1 MPKLEGDEA
10 APHSRPVAAFERTDP
25 PERPDEGA
33 RATPRRRRWR
43 WVLIV
48 ALLMAAAGGGWLFAP
63 RSTGPTKAADAAPE
77 TFGKVV
83 RTDVQ
88 ERTDLPGELAY
99 LADRTLTNRLAGTG
113 GEGTLTGL
121 AAQGTVVR
129 RGGRLF
135 SVDERP
141 VVLLLGPVPA
151 WRPLEVGMTGA
162 DVRELEINL
171 KVLGYRGFAVDDI
184 FSTATQAA
192 VLRWQRDIGA
202 QSDGVVDLGEV
213 VFLRGAVRI
222 DQHLLT
228 PGEAVNPGTQ
238 VLTVG
243 SAAPVVTTNLE
254 PFQLSLLSVGDP
266 VIIRLANGAD
276 TPGTVVSVGQEG
288 APVSQDQPGG
298 TMTVPAIVSLTRPG
312 DAADLAGSSAT
323 ITAVTETSKN
333 VLAVPVTALLAV
345 PGGYVVEAGHRGRIR
360 AVSVTPGLF
369 DGITGLVE
377 VRATGIQAGDRVIV
391 AEAGA

>member
-1 MPKLEGDEA
+1 
-10 APHSRPVAAFERTDP
+10 
-25 PERPDEGA
+25 
-33 RATPRRRRWR
+33 
-43 WVLIV
+43 
-48 ALLMAAAGGGWLFAP
+48 
-63 RSTGPTKAADAAPE
+63 
-77 TFGKVV
+77 
-83 RTDVQ
+83 
-88 ERTDLPGELAY
+88 
-99 LADRTLTNRLAGTG
+99 
-113 GEGTLTGL
+113 
-121 AAQGTVVR
+121 
-129 RGGRLF
+129 
-135 SVDERP
+135 
-141 VVLLLGPVPA
+141 
-151 WRPLEVGMTGA
+151 
-162 DVRELEINL
+162 
-171 KVLGYRGFAVDDI
+171 
-184 FSTATQAA
+184 
-192 VLRWQRDIGA
+192 
-202 QSDGVVDLGEV
+202 